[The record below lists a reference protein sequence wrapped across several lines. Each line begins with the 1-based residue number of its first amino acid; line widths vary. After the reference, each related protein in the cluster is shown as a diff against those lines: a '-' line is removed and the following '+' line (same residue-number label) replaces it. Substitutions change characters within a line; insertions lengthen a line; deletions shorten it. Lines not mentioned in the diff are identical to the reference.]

1 MSTSADRG
9 DLMKSQYDDML
20 SGGAFDFLTITVSPE
35 CDVLCETGQDGCCNN
50 TNKEAQSPGHSRT
63 VNARRRWKLL
73 AKALRHDSSED
84 DPILKFNLIELDR
97 ACDEKDENIYVYRL
111 ADRYRLKIRLIGE
124 RPWTATELMGFNN
137 TGNICVWP
145 SEEALAYYV
154 LSRLNIFENTDV
166 LELGGGMT
174 CLAGLVLAK
183 YGNPSFVH
191 VTDGN
196 DLSIKNVE
204 KSLHLNKFNCTIK
217 TSVLKWESVSNNQ
230 ASFHA
235 DRARYQ
241 FILSADCLFFDE
253 SRSHLIDTIWMFLA
267 DSGVALITAPRRG
280 NTLVHFLNEC
290 VAKGFY
296 YDMLNCYNDAIWN
309 KHLELIRIEGYDENI
324 HYPLLI
330 RMYKKDFDLRHC

>member
-1 MSTSADRG
+1 MSTSNDR
-9 DLMKSQYDDML
+9 DELMKCQSDGIVSESTFNL
-20 SGGAFDFLTITVSPE
+20 LTFSVASECHDLCLAEQHVSSDKNIE
-35 CDVLCETGQDGCCNN
+35 NVNDGIRNDN
-50 TNKEAQSPGHSRT
+50 QSRT

-84 DPILKFNLIELDR
+84 DQILKFNLIELDR
-97 ACDEKDENIYVYRL
+97 ACDEKDENIFVYRL

-154 LSRLNIFENTDV
+154 LSRLNIFENANV

-174 CLAGLVLAK
+174 CLAGLILAK
-183 YGNPSFVH
+183 YGNPAFVH

-196 DLSIKNVE
+196 DLSVKNVE
-204 KSLHLNKFNCTIK
+204 KSLPLNKFNCTIK
-217 TSVLKWESVSNNQ
+217 TSVLKWESASNNQ
-230 ASFHA
+230 MSYDS
-235 DRARYQ
+235 DRSRYQ

-267 DSGVALITAPRRG
+267 DNGVALITAPRRG
-280 NTLVHFLNEC
+280 HTLVHFLDEC

-296 YDMLNCYNDAIWN
+296 YDLMHCYNEAIWN
-309 KHLELIRIEGYDENI
+309 KHLELIQTDGYDENI
-324 HYPLLI
+324 HYPVLV
-330 RMYKKDFDLRHC
+330 RMYKKKI